1 MRRIG
6 HEGVLQQVQSDLFL
20 DWWSRARRLIPKSGR
35 RGFDSLVVLI
45 SWLLWKERNDRTFD
59 RQVRTLQ
66 EVVARVYDEITVWS
80 QAGYRQLESLF
91 SPLVA
96 PTGREIRTG

>member
-1 MRRIG
+1 MS
-6 HEGVLQQVQSDLFL
+6 LYM
-20 DWWSRARRLIPKSGR
+20 PKTYTVGASCIKT
-35 RGFDSLVVLI
+35 I
-45 SWLLWKERNDRTFD
+45 SVIYTIHH
-59 RQVRTLQ
+59 VRTLQ